1 MRSGYTL
8 VQTGRLRSKTGAKTR
23 PGRSDTQRATAARE
37 TTYGSSPMAS
47 RRQVDTE
54 HRRAPKIQNLYGCK
68 PGNLAIHVSGE
79 GPRYHHYRWPR
90 NSRVLRLYSTKCRCY
105 SERSSRAQAIRALTV
120 ADHEGQLLPAY
131 RSHDKHLEQRTSHT
145 KPVSYTH
152 LTLPTNS
159 RV

>member
-8 VQTGRLRSKTGAKTR
+8 VQNGRLRYKTGAKTR

-54 HRRAPKIQNLYGCK
+54 HRQAPINTKSIRLQAWKRSYTGEWRRITMPSLRISTRFLHGSC
-68 PGNLAIHVSGE
+68 SGV
-79 GPRYHHYRWPR
+79 PLLI
-90 NSRVLRLYSTKCRCY
+90 N
-105 SERSSRAQAIRALTV
+105 SSRAQAIRALTV

-131 RSHDKHLEQRTSHT
+131 RSRDKHLEQRTSHT
-145 KPVSYTH
+145 KPC
-152 LTLPTNS
+152 
-159 RV
+159 RDR